1 MKFKK
6 FKKLSYRQK
15 VPNSEAQYEYIR
27 KVGQFEETLAP
38 FKSLKYYMRTN
49 NLHTVNK
56 KLHDYIATQLS
67 SFDVPFYNKLTY
79 KQKTNAKAYYECLVE
94 ALTGVGEVF
103 KISGVISD
111 GTDPISGAVVV
122 CDEEIVTTGADGEY
136 KFEGLL
142 PGRYYVKVSAEHYDN
157 KQSQVTISSVDVER
171 DITLDLIEFTVSG
184 VISDDQETPEPVT
197 GAVVKLDDLS
207 FTTESDGEY
216 EFTFVSKGE
225 HNLTIT
231 AEGFDDEET
240 TVTVSNADV
249 TKNITLT
256 TSSEE

>member
-15 VPNSEAQYEYIR
+15 VPSSEAQYEYIR

-56 KLHDYIATQLS
+56 KLHDYIATELS
-67 SFDVPFYNKLTY
+67 AFDVPFYNELTY
-79 KQKTNAKAYYECLVE
+79 KQKRNAKAYYECIVE
-94 ALTGVGEVF
+94 ALSGVGEVF
-103 KISGVISD
+103 KITGVISD
-111 GTDPISGAVVV
+111 GENPINGAVVV
-122 CDEEIVTTGADGEY
+122 CDDESVTTGADGAY

-142 PGRYYVKVSAEHYDN
+142 PGKYYVKVSAEHYDN
-157 KQSQVTISSVDVER
+157 KQSQVTISSADVER
-171 DITLDLIEFTVSG
+171 DLALDLCEFTVSG
-184 VISDDQETPEPVT
+184 VIKDDQETPEPVE
-197 GAVVKLDDLS
+197 GAVVKLDDLE

-216 EFTFVSKGE
+216 EFTYVAKGE
-225 HNLTIT
+225 HDLVVT
-231 AEGFDDEET
+231 AEGFDKEET

-249 TKNITLT
+249 TKNISLT
-256 TSSEE
+256 TTVSE